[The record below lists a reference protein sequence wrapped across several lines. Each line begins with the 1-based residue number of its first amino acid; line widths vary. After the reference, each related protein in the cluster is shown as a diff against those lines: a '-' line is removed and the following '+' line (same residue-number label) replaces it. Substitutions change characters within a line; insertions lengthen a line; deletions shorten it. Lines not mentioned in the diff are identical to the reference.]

1 MSVFFGSVGP
11 DDFARNYANWA
22 KKWGLDGWVD
32 WLGQHATGPRVFWS
46 AIFVTVIYVAIA
58 FGLPSLIK
66 HTKKNTATVVVPIS
80 VAFIV
85 IGAVY
90 GGHLIGLSGPN
101 SAELTPDSLTKLLPP
116 KYPLTDAERSR
127 LIAVLNAFPEG
138 SRFPVERQHPVST
151 ASKSLTWRIAPEQ
164 VRIGFDHLDERSEI
178 IDAVGR
184 EGRYRLFPGAENCE
198 AAILGVHIDADLLQQ
213 VLVFSE
219 HFCDAGDCE
228 DVAYPCHG
236 QAA

>member
-1 MSVFFGSVGP
+1 MDVLIRGTIPRGEDFAMDEVRPRSHRMRQSSFMREHRWTILRALPLGVFLPMSVFFGSVGP

-101 SAELTPDSLTKLLPP
+101 SAELTPDSLT
-116 KYPLTDAERSR
+116 
-127 LIAVLNAFPEG
+127 
-138 SRFPVERQHPVST
+138 
-151 ASKSLTWRIAPEQ
+151 
-164 VRIGFDHLDERSEI
+164 
-178 IDAVGR
+178 
-184 EGRYRLFPGAENCE
+184 
-198 AAILGVHIDADLLQQ
+198 
-213 VLVFSE
+213 
-219 HFCDAGDCE
+219 
-228 DVAYPCHG
+228 
-236 QAA
+236 